1 MVFLPTDHGAMN
13 ATPTDAYATTP
24 RTRLRRLPKRAHYD
38 RATAHA
44 ILDAGFVCH
53 VGYAVDGQ
61 PYVTPTTYWRHED
74 RVYWH
79 GSSASRMLRN
89 IAAGVPV
96 CFTVTHVDGFVMAR
110 SGFHHSVNYRSV
122 MALGTARAVTDPEE
136 KERALDAFVER
147 LFPGRVRELRP
158 ATKQEL
164 KGTTVVGM
172 DLAEVSAK
180 VRTGPP
186 VDDEPDYALPV
197 WAGVLPI
204 RTTFGPPE
212 ADPRLGPGIPVPA
225 YLDGFRLD
233 PA

>member
-1 MVFLPTDHGAMN
+1 MDT
-13 ATPTDAYATTP
+13 TRTDAYKTTP

-38 RATAHA
+38 RATVHA

-53 VGYAVDGQ
+53 VGYAIDGQ

-89 IAAGVPV
+89 IAGGIPV
-96 CFTVTHVDGFVMAR
+96 CFTVTHIDGFVMAR

-122 MALGTARAVTDPEE
+122 MALGTAHAVTDPEE
-136 KERALDAFVER
+136 KERSLDAFIER
-147 LFPGRVRELRP
+147 LFPGRVQELRP
-158 ATKQEL
+158 PTKQEL

-186 VDDEPDYALPV
+186 VDDEADYALPV

-204 RTTFGPPE
+204 RTAFGPPE
-212 ADPRLGPGIPVPA
+212 ADPLMTAAHPVPG
-225 YLDGFRLD
+225 YLADFRLD